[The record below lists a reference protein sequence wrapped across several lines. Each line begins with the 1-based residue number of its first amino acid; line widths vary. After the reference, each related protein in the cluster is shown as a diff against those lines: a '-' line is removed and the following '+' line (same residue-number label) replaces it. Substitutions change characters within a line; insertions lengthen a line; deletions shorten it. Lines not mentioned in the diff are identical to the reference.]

1 MRYAIEEYAM
11 TLSIA
16 ARFPEANMFGVA
28 IASSS
33 PAVAARCAHARRG
46 AGAVATQNITDPS
59 LGPQILDGLE
69 HGAGAREALEA
80 ALHSTPFGA
89 YRQLIVVSREG
100 VPVVHSGANALGI
113 VGSAVGVD
121 AAAAGNL
128 LARAE
133 VPAAMIA
140 AFEAGSGWFG
150 AARAASGTGGV
161 RSREGGP
168 SGIEGR
174 VHFAARLLCAL
185 RAGVDA
191 GGEAGPI
198 HSAGLLVVRD
208 VSWPIVDLR
217 VDWADDD
224 PVGELTALWERYE
237 PQVEDYVRRALDPA
251 AAPGFGVPG
260 ER

>member
-1 MRYAIEEYAM
+1 V

-16 ARFPEANMFGVA
+16 ARFTEGNLFGVA

-59 LGPQILDGLE
+59 LGPQILDELGR
-69 HGAGAREALEA
+69 GISARVALED

-89 YRQLIVVSREG
+89 YRQLIVVGRDG
-100 VPVVHSGANALGI
+100 PPVVHSGEKALGV
-113 VGSAVGVD
+113 VGSAIGAD

-128 LARAE
+128 LAHPD
-133 VPAAMIA
+133 VPVAMLV
-140 AFEAGSGWFG
+140 AFTEASLEF
-150 AARAASGTGGV
+150 
-161 RSREGGP
+161 P
-168 SGIEGR
+168 
-174 VHFAARLLCAL
+174 ARLLRAL
-185 RAGVDA
+185 RAGVEA

-224 PVGELTALWERYE
+224 PVVELTSLWERYQ

-251 AAPGFGVPG
+251 AAPSFGVPG
-260 ER
+260 DR

>member
-1 MRYAIEEYAM
+1 M

-16 ARFPEANMFGVA
+16 ARFPEGNMFGVA

-59 LGPQILDGLE
+59 LGPQILDGLDR
-69 HGAGAREALEA
+69 GASARAALED

-89 YRQLIVVSREG
+89 YRQLIVVGREG
-100 VPVVHSGANALGI
+100 PPVVHSGTKALGV
-113 VGSAVGVD
+113 VGSAVGAN

-128 LARAE
+128 LARTD
-133 VPAAMIA
+133 VPAVLVA
-140 AFEAGSGWFG
+140 AFES
-150 AARAASGTGGV
+150 
-161 RSREGGP
+161 
-168 SGIEGR
+168 EGR
-174 VHFAARLLCAL
+174 AERPHFAAMLLRAL
-185 RAGVDA
+185 RAGVEA

-217 VDWADDD
+217 VDWVDDD
-224 PVGELTALWERYE
+224 PVAKLAALWECYE

-251 AAPGFGVPG
+251 GAPSFGVPG
-260 ER
+260 DR

>member
-1 MRYAIEEYAM
+1 M

-16 ARFPEANMFGVA
+16 ARLTEANLFGVA

-59 LGPQILDGLE
+59 LGPQILDELGR
-69 HGAGAREALEA
+69 GVSARVALDD

-89 YRQLIVVSREG
+89 YRQLIVVGREG
-100 VPVVHSGANALGI
+100 PPVVHSGSKALGV
-113 VGSAVGVD
+113 VGWAIGVD

-128 LARAE
+128 LAQPE
-133 VPAAMIA
+133 VPNSMLA
-140 AFEAGSGWFG
+140 AFAG
-150 AARAASGTGGV
+150 ASL
-161 RSREGGP
+161 EFP
-168 SGIEGR
+168 
-174 VHFAARLLCAL
+174 ARLLRAL
-185 RAGVDA
+185 RAGVAA

-208 VSWPIVDLR
+208 VSWPIIDLR
-217 VDWADDD
+217 VDWADED
-224 PVGELTALWERYE
+224 PVAELTALWERYQ

-251 AAPGFGVPG
+251 AAPSFGVPG
-260 ER
+260 DR

>member
-1 MRYAIEEYAM
+1 M

-59 LGPQILDGLE
+59 LGPQILDALE
-69 HGAGAREALEA
+69 HGAGARDALEA
-80 ALHSTPFGA
+80 ALHSTAFGA

-100 VPVVHSGANALGI
+100 GPVVHSGAKALGI

-128 LARAE
+128 LARVE

-140 AFEAGSGWFG
+140 AFEGGAG
-150 AARAASGTGGV
+150 
-161 RSREGGP
+161 
-168 SGIEGR
+168 
-174 VHFAARLLCAL
+174 HFAARLLQGL
-185 RAGVDA
+185 RAGVEA

-224 PVGELTALWERYE
+224 PVAELIALWERYE

-251 AAPGFGVPG
+251 AAPSFGVPG
-260 ER
+260 DR

>member
-1 MRYAIEEYAM
+1 M
-11 TLSIA
+11 TLTIA
-16 ARFPEANMFGVA
+16 ARFPEANMFGIA

-59 LGPQILDGLE
+59 LGPQILDGLDR
-69 HGAGAREALEA
+69 GSSARNALDA

-89 YRQLIVVSREG
+89 YRQLIVVGRDG
-100 VPVVHSGANALGI
+100 PPVVHSGAKALG
-113 VGSAVGVD
+113 VVDSAVGVNS
-121 AAAAGNL
+121 AAAGNL
-128 LARAE
+128 LARAD

-140 AFEAGSGWFG
+140 AFEAEGG
-150 AARAASGTGGV
+150 AASATVALFDAEAGLSVTATATPL
-161 RSREGGP
+161 EP
-168 SGIEGR
+168 GR
-174 VHFAARLLCAL
+174 VHFAARLLRAL
-185 RAGVDA
+185 RAGVEA

-224 PVGELTALWERYE
+224 PVAELTALWERYE

-251 AAPGFGVPG
+251 AAPSFGVPG
-260 ER
+260 DR

>member
-1 MRYAIEEYAM
+1 M

-16 ARFPEANMFGVA
+16 ARLTEANLFGVA

-59 LGPQILDGLE
+59 LGPQILDELGRGLS
-69 HGAGAREALEA
+69 ARVALDD

-89 YRQLIVVSREG
+89 YRQLIVVGREG
-100 VPVVHSGANALGI
+100 PPVVHSGAKALG
-113 VGSAVGVD
+113 VVSSAIGVD

-128 LARAE
+128 LARPEVPNAMLEAFAE
-133 VPAAMIA
+133 VSLEFP
-140 AFEAGSGWFG
+140 
-150 AARAASGTGGV
+150 
-161 RSREGGP
+161 
-168 SGIEGR
+168 
-174 VHFAARLLCAL
+174 ARLLQAL
-185 RAGVDA
+185 RAGVAA

-208 VSWPIVDLR
+208 VSWPIIDLR
-217 VDWADDD
+217 VDWADED
-224 PVGELTALWERYE
+224 PVAELTSLWERYR